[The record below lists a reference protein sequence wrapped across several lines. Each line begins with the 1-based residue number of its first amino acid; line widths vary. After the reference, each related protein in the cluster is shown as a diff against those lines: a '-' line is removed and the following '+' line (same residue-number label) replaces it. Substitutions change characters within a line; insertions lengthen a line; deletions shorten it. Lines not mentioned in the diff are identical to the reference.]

1 MSQLITIQDTQLE
14 QLLYQNVPVVTFQQI
29 AEVHGISV
37 KNAHESFRRHKE
49 RFTEGK
55 HYFRLDYTEAS
66 QLPSSVEANP
76 NGLIIFT
83 EKGYLLLTKP
93 LRDTKAW
100 EVQERMVDDYFTLKQ
115 VQTATFPQPP
125 PFPLLPS
132 PKEQLALAREAA
144 LLLEDFG
151 TITQRDKLMLSD
163 VVRNAVF
170 SGDQRL
176 LGPGSD
182 SRYGFSLAERVQTL
196 GYQLSRKAQASIFPV
211 LGKRIAAE
219 YRRRYGSGSPKEA
232 RYVDGAQRDVAWYGS
247 EDASWIDPM
256 IQGYLA
262 QLPGIEVR

>member
-1 MSQLITIQDTQLE
+1 MQQLITIQETQLE
-14 QLLYQNVPVVTFQQI
+14 HLLYQGVPVVTFQQI

-55 HYFRLDYTEAS
+55 HYFRLDYTEVS
-66 QLPSSVEANP
+66 QLPFSVEANP

-100 EVQERMVDDYFTLKQ
+100 EVQERMVDDYFALKQ
-115 VQTATFPQPP
+115 AHTSTALQPP
-125 PFPLLPS
+125 PPLLPS

-151 TITQRDKLMLSD
+151 TLTERDKLMLSD

-170 SGDQRL
+170 SGEQRL
-176 LGPGSD
+176 RILGAAA
-182 SRYGFSLAERVQTL
+182 RYGFSLAERVQAL
-196 GYQLSRKAQASIFPV
+196 GYQLSRKAEASIFPT
-211 LGKRIAAE
+211 LGKRIATE
-219 YRRRYGSGSPKEA
+219 YRRRYKTPKVPKEA
-232 RYVDGAQRDVAWYGS
+232 RYVDGAQRDVAWYSS

>member
-1 MSQLITIQDTQLE
+1 M
-14 QLLYQNVPVVTFQQI
+14 
-29 AEVHGISV
+29 

-55 HYFRLDYTEAS
+55 HYFRLDYTEAR

-100 EVQERMVDDYFTLKQ
+100 EVQERMVDDYFVLKQ
-115 VQTATFPQPP
+115 VQTATFRQPTP
-125 PFPLLPS
+125 PPLLPS

-151 TITQRDKLMLSD
+151 TLTERDKLMLSD

-176 LGPGSD
+176 LGSGSVKQ
-182 SRYGFSLAERVQTL
+182 YGFSLAERVQQL
-196 GYQLSRKAQASIFPV
+196 GYMLSRKAQASIFPV
-211 LGKRIAAE
+211 LGKRITAE
-219 YRRRYGSGSPKEA
+219 YRRRTGSDAPKES
-232 RYVDGAQRDVAWYGS
+232 RYVDGAQRDVAWY
-247 EDASWIDPM
+247 ETDETSWIDPM

-262 QLPGIEVR
+262 QLPGIEV